1 MLNDRRD
8 FSDQHFC
15 KILISN
21 ALDVNMAMKIIA
33 DENIVFVKEAFSEF
47 GEVVTVSGRGINRE
61 ILEDAQILLVRSV
74 TNVNADLLKGTSI
87 KLVAS
92 ATVGIDHVD
101 MNFLLENNIGFAYAP
116 GSNAESVAEY
126 VTSAIL
132 VLSKKLHKKISDLT
146 IGIVGAGNV
155 GSRVVRHARALGM
168 QSLVCDPP
176 KKRLTGSDY
185 YREMHELLDNADII
199 TLHVPL
205 TYEGDDTTYH
215 LVNHE
220 FVSRMKHGA
229 ILVNTSRGKVIEE
242 KGLRAGHERLG
253 ALVFDVWENEPS
265 INLEM
270 LKNVDIATPHI
281 AGYSYDGKVR
291 GTKMIYDAACAFFF
305 KKEVWKPSSEML
317 SKVECVD
324 LGTSKDPVY
333 DAVQTAYP
341 IMRDDEDLRAV
352 FLSNQKKTFDDLRK
366 NYPRRP
372 EFNHFLFKLSEDQKE
387 VVPILEDLG
396 FKAEIE
402 KRD

>member
-1 MLNDRRD
+1 MT
-8 FSDQHFC
+8 
-15 KILISN
+15 
-21 ALDVNMAMKIIA
+21 MKIIA

-47 GEVVTVSGRGINRE
+47 GEVVTVPGRGINRE
-61 ILEDAQILLVRSV
+61 ILQDAQILLVRSV
-74 TNVNADLLKGTSI
+74 TNINADLLKDTSV

-92 ATVGIDHVD
+92 ATVGVDHIDR
-101 MNFLLENNIGFAYAP
+101 NYLFENNIGFAYAP

-126 VTSAIL
+126 VTSAVL
-132 VLSKKLHKKISDLT
+132 VLSRKLKKKVSSLT

-185 YREMHELLDNADII
+185 YREMHELLDNADVI
-199 TLHVPL
+199 TLHIPL
-205 TYEGDDTTYH
+205 TNEGDDTTYH

-229 ILVNTSRGKVIEE
+229 ILINTSRGKVIEE
-242 KGLRAGHERLG
+242 KGLRAGRERLG
-253 ALVFDVWENEPS
+253 ALVFDVWENEPA

-270 LKNVDIATPHI
+270 LRSVDIATPHI

-305 KKEVWKPSSEML
+305 RKEIWQPSSELL
-317 SKVECVD
+317 SKTETID
-324 LGTSKDPVY
+324 LCASKNPLY
-333 DAVQTAYP
+333 DAVQVAYP
-341 IMRDDEDLRAV
+341 IMRDDENLRAV
-352 FLSNQKKTFDDLRK
+352 FLSNQKNSFDDLRK

-372 EFNHFLFKLSEDQKE
+372 EFNHFLFKLPENQKE
-387 VVPILEDLG
+387 TVPILEDLG
-396 FKAEIE
+396 FKTEIE
-402 KRD
+402 KRN